1 MTQQT
6 FLPGLLQPCLLLL
19 PLGSVPPPSPTPLR
33 SSFIFGFRER
43 ARGGWGGRAGVGAA
57 GRPAGLL
64 ANGRFEPSGVPPSPA
79 AAASPGAGGGFAE
92 PQGLPTPS
100 SALVRM
106 PRNSGLTWIPGT
118 HTEAGGASQGPSTD
132 PGMPVFRQSCSESYK
147 PQVRG
152 LKDSNSTIKTGKTR
166 LVFVCLLSSGSDGK
180 QPLPPL
186 GWRRP
191 HLSPGPPRAVTKV
204 TRPSEPFSLLAFGP
218 GSPLLLP
225 HCRPGLESPS
235 YLPHPTPRPM
245 PLNVFSWCELER
257 GEGGLVGPPRRLRM
271 LRGPVFCSPSS
282 CGGRQRV
289 TPCGPEPQ
297 PGKSRGTR
305 PTLAPEPTVG
315 ALKLPGGLLA
325 QRTGPPLTR
334 LPRDGRK
341 KSGLPALL
349 TRERVEPPVSRP
361 AWPEEP
367 SGSRSQI

>member
-118 HTEAGGASQGPSTD
+118 HTEAGGASQG
-132 PGMPVFRQSCSESYK
+132 
-147 PQVRG
+147 
-152 LKDSNSTIKTGKTR
+152 
-166 LVFVCLLSSGSDGK
+166 SGSDGK

-361 AWPEEP
+361 AWPEGEWATVERALILAPEELGHP
-367 SGSRSQI
+367 SQPCCLGGSVVQWREG

>member
-1 MTQQT
+1 MAASSP
-6 FLPGLLQPCLLLL
+6 LVSLHLLLQPRVLEQEVASPSRRACPRLARLWSGC
-19 PLGSVPPPSPTPLR
+19 PETRGSLGYLGHTRKQAEP
-33 SSFIFGFRER
+33 
-43 ARGGWGGRAGVGAA
+43 ARGEGAPGGWGAHSWAPSR
-57 GRPAGLL
+57 
-64 ANGRFEPSGVPPSPA
+64 RFLHS
-79 AAASPGAGGGFAE
+79 
-92 PQGLPTPS
+92 
-100 SALVRM
+100 
-106 PRNSGLTWIPGT
+106 
-118 HTEAGGASQGPSTD
+118 EAIRPSTD

-361 AWPEEP
+361 AWPEGEWATVERALILAPEELGHP
-367 SGSRSQI
+367 SQPCCLGGSVVQWREG